1 MADQGH
7 GQAQEKGNSSS
18 YYESTWRWVENT
30 YLNWFGE
37 NRTSY
42 GIKDSLKQTQVT
54 GNKDV
59 DGLQEGVGNAV
70 GDVFGKGG
78 VGEGA
83 GDAADK
89 GFLSR

>member
-1 MADQGH
+1 MAEGQ
-7 GQAQEKGNSSS
+7 GQAQEKESSSYSS
-18 YYESTWRWVENT
+18 YYESGWRWVENT
-30 YLNWFGE
+30 YLSWFGE

-42 GIKDSLKQTQVT
+42 ENLKQTQVT

-59 DGLQEGVGNAV
+59 DGVQENVGNAV
-70 GDVFGKGG
+70 GDLFGKGG

-89 GFLSR
+89 GLLSS